1 MKPRSAICWCLI
13 VSLPL
18 AAWPQVAPLAES
30 QGSQLLETER
40 SAKVKSDVEKRGTG
54 EQARVNVIRRDQTAV
69 KGYISQIDS
78 DSFQVTDRKSG
89 KVTLIAYR
97 EVNKVRSQGM
107 STGAKIA
114 IATGVG
120 VAVIVIL
127 VALRSTLNHS

>member
-18 AAWPQVAPLAES
+18 AGWPQVAPLAES